1 MFELIDRDGLG
12 RRGRLETP
20 HGMVETP
27 ALLPVVHPDPARQA
41 VPPKELREEW
51 GFGAVITSSYI
62 LRRQPALAER
72 AKAEGLHRLL
82 GFPGAIMTD
91 SGAFQQH
98 AYGEVE
104 VGPEEILRF
113 QGEIGSDIATVLDEF
128 VEPEATYEEARQ
140 GVETTLE
147 RARAARSAR
156 GERLLAVPVQGGL
169 FSDLRQRSAEGAS
182 PIGDVLAVGG
192 IVPLMESYR
201 FADLARVLSFAR
213 PHLAPERPVHLFG
226 LGHPMLFA
234 FGALFGGDLFDSSSY
249 HKFAK
254 RGTLLFPYGSLPLVD
269 LQEEVCGC
277 FLCAKAPLTQLK
289 DLPPEEQAPLVAR
302 HNLLQCRLEIAR
314 VRQAI
319 RDGELWELAEER
331 STGHPAL
338 ARAMDEAR
346 SHPEVFLPTEPLSR
360 RSFRVIVP
368 GSLQRPAAVRFREH
382 LARWSSGVAVIGET
396 ERRPLSP
403 SSLRRAPPLALASKG
418 GEGGIWSTSCAL
430 GPVPLELTEIY
441 PAGPLVAPEDY
452 APHEARPAPTPRS
465 EEVEAEDR
473 ERNSEAWV
481 HRHVGS
487 ILSWTWGREAAAK
500 LLATPL
506 RARHSRSTGRLREV
520 LREKRILFVV
530 ANDGLP
536 HPTFAGGEELR
547 AVLPAPRARVV
558 AHADAVPFVSEGR
571 SLFSRHVVR
580 ADPELSP
587 GDAVL
592 VVDAEDHLLSVGRAL
607 LSGAEMGRFRRG
619 VAVRVVSHAGSRVE
633 KEGSSEG
640 A

>member
-20 HGMVETP
+20 HGTVETP
-27 ALLPVVHPDPARQA
+27 ALLPVVHPDPARQT

-98 AYGEVE
+98 TYGEVE

-128 VEPEATYEEARQ
+128 VEPEAMYEEARQ

-147 RARAARSAR
+147 RARAARSSR
-156 GERLLAVPVQGGL
+156 GEKLLAVPVQGGL

-182 PIGDVLAVGG
+182 PLGDVLAVGG

-254 RGTLLFPYGSLPLVD
+254 RGTLLFPHGSVPLAD

-277 FLCAKAPLTQLK
+277 HLCAKTPLTQVK

-302 HNLLQCRLEIAR
+302 HNLLECKLEIAR

-346 SHPEVFLPTEPLSR
+346 AHPEVFLPTEPPSR

-368 GSLQRPAAVRFREH
+368 GSLERPAAVRFRRRLE
-382 LARWSSGVAVIGET
+382 RWSSGVPVVGAT

-403 SSLRRAPPLALASKG
+403 SSLRRAPPLVGASQG
-418 GEGGIWSTSCAL
+418 LVGLWYTHGAL
-430 GPVPLELTEIY
+430 GTVPLELTEIY

-473 ERNSEAWV
+473 DRNSEAWV
-481 HRHVGS
+481 RRHVES
-487 ILSWTWGREAAAK
+487 ILSWTWGNEAAQR

-520 LREKRILFVV
+520 LRGTQVLFVV
-530 ANDGLP
+530 GNDGLP
-536 HPTFAGGEELR
+536 RPTFAGGEEMR
-547 AVLPAPRARVV
+547 SVLPAPRARVV
-558 AHADAVPFVSEGR
+558 AHADAVPFVREGR
-571 SLFSRHVVR
+571 SLFSRHVVG
-580 ADPELSP
+580 ADPELAP

-592 VVDAEDHLLSVGRAL
+592 VVDGEDHLLSVGRAL

-619 VAVRVVSHAGSRVE
+619 VAVRAISHAGSRVE
-633 KEGSSEG
+633 REG
-640 A
+640 ASEEA